1 MHWQILYPFLPIQR
15 IITNDQR
22 FMGSLP
28 ISYVFKNLY
37 FPILSHSF
45 SHVQFLE
52 HFSSLF
58 PFAHLPS
65 FFIFIFFLIYFFL
78 YQKIIIIIILFLFFS
93 FYFWLNNS
101 FSHMKRLR
109 LVDYFVWLFVLFCFL
124 SWICRVIIHN
134 FITFLPFPKGLQ
146 FSSFIFVLT

>member
-1 MHWQILYPFLPIQR
+1 MHWQIVYPFLPIQR
-15 IITNDQR
+15 IIANDQR
-22 FMGSLP
+22 FMGSSP

-52 HFSSLF
+52 HFSSPF

-65 FFIFIFFLIYFFL
+65 FFIIFFLIYFFL
-78 YQKIIIIIILFLFFS
+78 YQKIIIIIIILVLFFS

-109 LVDYFVWLFVLFCFL
+109 LVDYFVWLFVLSCFL

-134 FITFLPFPKGLQ
+134 FITFLQFPKGLQ

>member
-1 MHWQILYPFLPIQR
+1 MANRIPIFTHTANHNKWPKVYGFIAHLLCFQKPVLFYTFTFFLTCSVFGTFFLP
-15 IITNDQR
+15 
-22 FMGSLP
+22 LP
-28 ISYVFKNLY
+28 IC
-37 FPILSHSF
+37 
-45 SHVQFLE
+45 
-52 HFSSLF
+52 
-58 PFAHLPS
+58 PFA
-65 FFIFIFFLIYFFL
+65 FIFHYFFLIYFFL
-78 YQKIIIIIILFLFFS
+78 YQKIIIIIIIILVLFFS